1 MPDAEWIEN
10 LARIARQSVNAEGP
24 CDVINGTVV
33 GTSPLQ
39 VQIDQKLTLTGQQL
53 ICPQSLTDHNLFMS
67 IPELG
72 EVSVTI
78 KNGLKQ
84 GEGVL
89 LLQKRGGQQY
99 VILDRR

>member
-10 LARIARQSVNAEGP
+10 LARIAKRSVDADGP
-24 CDVINGTVV
+24 CDVINGVV
-33 GTSPLQ
+33 ASTSPLQ
-39 VQIDQKLTLTGQQL
+39 VQIDQKLTLTEQQL
-53 ICPQSLTDHNLFMS
+53 ILPQSLTDHAVQMD

-72 EVSVTI
+72 EVLVTV
-78 KNGLKQ
+78 KNSLKP